1 MSQKHSEES
10 KDKITESCR
19 DNGIKYMAILSN
31 LILSV
36 RGDTKDVAWLQETM
50 SIKLEWHGPWDSG
63 IETWSPLLLMQK
75 CVCNLLLMVMFCNI
89 SSWDQI
95 RIGKTLLHYRT
106 RYTDISRLI

>member
-36 RGDTKDVAWLQETM
+36 RGDTKDVA
-50 SIKLEWHGPWDSG
+50 
-63 IETWSPLLLMQK
+63 
-75 CVCNLLLMVMFCNI
+75 
-89 SSWDQI
+89 
-95 RIGKTLLHYRT
+95 
-106 RYTDISRLI
+106 